1 MKVNLKKVGIEAE
14 ADVEKLIEKGM
25 DNHEK
30 DWQEKHNAK
39 KEILEI
45 KHKHKLEEQRAKN
58 NIKSSDE
65 IELEKAKI
73 KLEQEKINYE
83 RAENKS
89 KRTIK
94 IVSIIMFFIYGL
106 FCITGFKD
114 SHIISAIISLIQI
127 VLVIISFFSVT
138 NLISLFKNDYKIC
151 LIVSFMLIIPW
162 LIFAV

>member
-1 MKVNLKKVGIEAE
+1 M
-14 ADVEKLIEKGM
+14 
-25 DNHEK
+25 
-30 DWQEKHNAK
+30 
-39 KEILEI
+39 
-45 KHKHKLEEQRAKN
+45 EEQRAKN

-65 IELEKAKI
+65 IELEKAQI
-73 KLEQEKINYE
+73 KLEQEKLNCE
-83 RAENKS
+83 RAENNS

-127 VLVIISFFSVT
+127 ILVIISIFSVT

>member
-1 MKVNLKKVGIEAE
+1 MKVNIKKAGIEAE
-14 ADVEKLIEKGM
+14 VDVEKLIEKGM

-39 KEILEI
+39 KEILELKY
-45 KHKHKLEEQRAKN
+45 KHKMEEQRAKN
-58 NIKSSDE
+58 DIKSSNE
-65 IELEKAKI
+65 IELEKAQL
-73 KLEQEKINYE
+73 KLEQEKLNRE
-83 RAENKS
+83 KDENKS

-127 VLVIISFFSVT
+127 ILVTISIFSVS

>member
-39 KEILEI
+39 KEILEL
-45 KHKHKLEEQRAKN
+45 KHKHKMEEQRAKN

>member
-39 KEILEI
+39 KEMLEI
-45 KHKHKLEEQRAKN
+45 KHKHKMEEQRAKN
-58 NIKSSDE
+58 NIKSSDK

-151 LIVSFMLIIPW
+151 LIVSFILIIPW

>member
-1 MKVNLKKVGIEAE
+1 MKVNLKKMGIEAE

-30 DWQEKHNAK
+30 NWQEKHNAK

-45 KHKHKLEEQRAKN
+45 KHKHKMEEQRAKN
-58 NIKSSDE
+58 NIKTSDE
-65 IELEKAKI
+65 IELEKVQI

-94 IVSIIMFFIYGL
+94 NVSIIMFFIYGL

>member
-30 DWQEKHNAK
+30 DWQEKQNAK
-39 KEILEI
+39 KEILEL
-45 KHKHKLEEQRAKN
+45 KHKHKMEEQRAKN

-65 IELEKAKI
+65 IELEKAQI
-73 KLEQEKINYE
+73 KLEQEKLNCD

-114 SHIISAIISLIQI
+114 SHIIPAIISLIQI
-127 VLVIISFFSVT
+127 ILVIISIFSVT
-138 NLISLFKNDYKIC
+138 DLISLFKNDYKIC